1 MCCFPYHSWRAAMA
15 LSWILWSWCVDCI
28 RVCSVLQQKCSVYHS
43 FSKGSLVQW
52 LLLQTCLELKV
63 EPSSTFWLLPS
74 AAAVSHAFQQSD
86 TITKLKVKKSQL
98 HNSASC
104 NESCYV
110 TQLPWLHNCCT
121 NLPALIAV
129 SDLVWT
135 QPKTPCIPHN
145 SCPPSFITC

>member
-1 MCCFPYHSWRAAMA
+1 MA
-15 LSWILWSWCVDCI
+15 LSWLLNQLEPHKIDSKLDSWILWSWCVDCI
-28 RVCSVLQQKCSVYHS
+28 RVCSALQQKHSDYHP
-43 FSKGSLVQW
+43 FSMGSLVQL

-74 AAAVSHAFQQSD
+74 AAAVNHASQQSD
-86 TITKLKVKKSQL
+86 TITKL
-98 HNSASC
+98 HNSASR

-110 TQLPWLHNCCT
+110 TQLPLLHNCCT
-121 NLPALIAV
+121 NLPALIAA

-145 SCPPSFITC
+145 SCPPSFATC